1 MGYLDTKENFTVD
14 EILSHQSEIEQD
26 FKEMDKRILDSTE
39 DPELIAKIEQIQK
52 TDFEAVA
59 RHDIRTLLEKDGVSI
74 PNDSKFQKMRD
85 AREAQNIR
93 RRQNDETVN

>member
-93 RRQNDETVN
+93 RR

>member
-26 FKEMDKRILDSTE
+26 FKEMEKRILDSTE

-93 RRQNDETVN
+93 RR

>member
-1 MGYLDTKENFTVD
+1 MGYLDIKENFTVD

-74 PNDSKFQKMRD
+74 PNYSKFQKMRD

-93 RRQNDETVN
+93 RR

>member
-1 MGYLDTKENFTVD
+1 MGYLDIKENFTVD

-59 RHDIRTLLEKDGVSI
+59 RHDIRTLLEKDGVSS

-93 RRQNDETVN
+93 RR

>member
-1 MGYLDTKENFTVD
+1 MGYLDIKENFTVD

-93 RRQNDETVN
+93 RR

>member
-14 EILSHQSEIEQD
+14 EILAHQSEIEQD
-26 FKEMDKRILDSTE
+26 FKEMDKRILDSTD
-39 DPELIAKIEQIQK
+39 DPDLIVKIEQIQK

-85 AREAQNIR
+85 AREAREAQNIR
-93 RRQNDETVN
+93 RR

>member
-1 MGYLDTKENFTVD
+1 MGYLDIKENFTVD